1 MDRVLFRIT
10 EAAEM
15 LGLSRATV
23 YELVQ
28 RREIR
33 TLRVG
38 TARRIPAEAIGEF
51 VRRKEEE
58 AETAAS

>member
-1 MDRVLFRIT
+1 MDRVLYRIT
-10 EAAEM
+10 EAAEA

-28 RREIR
+28 RGEIR
-33 TLRVG
+33 TIRVG
-38 TARRIPAEAIGEF
+38 AARRVPTEAISEF

-58 AETAAS
+58 AATAAS